1 MATTKKKA
9 RKKTGMINLSTL
21 RRMAKRAF
29 GVDVNVFENN
39 NVGWNMIVRLNVLT
53 RILTQHEDRATARRM
68 LKAALE
74 AALKS

>member
-1 MATTKKKA
+1 M
-9 RKKTGMINLSTL
+9 
-21 RRMAKRAF
+21 
-29 GVDVNVFENN
+29 DVNVFENN

-74 AALKS
+74 AALEG